1 MNRGEFC
8 HQWWQELSRI
18 LSSYKSH
25 KPQQETTMKNAHER
39 FGVLE
44 YTKRMKD
51 TTTRIRLRLD
61 RFIGEVEDNRNG
73 KAHLIS
79 VLGGDSDV
87 GAIWAAV
94 IERNHFNVEA
104 PVIDSITVSLGEG
117 AQCFRGTINIAGRRP
132 IRHLVA
138 ISAELGK
145 TRPGMDPEGKR
156 TILCGNDPTFMLY
169 RIAQRFGLPVVPE
182 WAGWFSEELSRH
194 GAIKPLLGLGCS
206 PVLVSGTK
214 KLFLKWIGR
223 ALRQKRIEVPD
234 RNGPVCWNLAHSFFR
249 INQNDLEEVRG
260 QEPGDESHGFQ
271 AEGEE
276 APSCEL
282 S

>member
-1 MNRGEFC
+1 
-8 HQWWQELSRI
+8 
-18 LSSYKSH
+18 
-25 KPQQETTMKNAHER
+25 MKNAHER

-61 RFIGEVEDNRNG
+61 RFIGEVEDDRNG

-94 IERNHFNVEA
+94 IEQNLFTVEGA
-104 PVIDSITVSLGEG
+104 RFDPLTTSLGED
-117 AQCFRGTINIAGRRP
+117 AQCFRGTITIAGRKP

-138 ISAELGK
+138 ISAELAK
-145 TRPGMDPEGKR
+145 TRPGADPQGRR
-156 TILCGNDPTFMLY
+156 TILCDNDPTFVLY

-182 WAGWFSEELSRH
+182 WAAWFNDELNRR
-194 GAIKPLLGLGCS
+194 GAIKLLIGMGCS

-214 KLFLKWIGR
+214 KLFLKWIRR

-234 RNGPVCWNLAHSFFR
+234 RNGPVRWNLAHSFFR
-249 INQNDLEEVRG
+249 VRETGLEEESS
-260 QEPGDESHGFQ
+260 QEAGKESSAIRAECGDTTSCESH
-271 AEGEE
+271 
-276 APSCEL
+276 
-282 S
+282 

>member
-1 MNRGEFC
+1 
-8 HQWWQELSRI
+8 
-18 LSSYKSH
+18 
-25 KPQQETTMKNAHER
+25 MKNAHER

-61 RFIGEVEDNRNG
+61 RFIGEVESEGNC

-94 IERNHFNVEA
+94 IEQNHFTIEA
-104 PVIDSITVSLGEG
+104 PEIDPLTASLGVD
-117 AQCFRGTINIAGRRP
+117 ARCFRGTISIAGRKP
-132 IRHLVA
+132 ARHLVA
-138 ISAELGK
+138 ISAELAK

-156 TILCGNDPTFMLY
+156 TILCDNNPAFILY

-182 WAGWFSEELSRH
+182 WATWFNEELTRR
-194 GAIKPLLGLGCS
+194 GAIKPLVGLGCS

-214 KLFLKWIGR
+214 KAFLKWIGR
-223 ALRQKRIEVPD
+223 ALRQKHIRFPEGNGPIRWSLSYSFFPVRETELGD
-234 RNGPVCWNLAHSFFR
+234 RNQQEPSEENLA
-249 INQNDLEEVRG
+249 ILAGWEDTQ
-260 QEPGDESHGFQ
+260 
-271 AEGEE
+271 
-276 APSCEL
+276 SCEL

>member
-1 MNRGEFC
+1 
-8 HQWWQELSRI
+8 
-18 LSSYKSH
+18 
-25 KPQQETTMKNAHER
+25 MKNAHER

-61 RFIGEVEDNRNG
+61 RFIAEVDNERNC

-94 IERNHFNVEA
+94 IEQNLFTVEA
-104 PVIDSITVSLGEG
+104 PGFDPLTAGLGED
-117 AQCFRGTINIAGRRP
+117 AQCFRVTITIAGRKP

-138 ISAELGK
+138 ISAELAK
-145 TRPGMDPEGKR
+145 TRPGADTQGRR
-156 TILCGNDPTFMLY
+156 TILCDNAPTFVLY
-169 RIAQRFGLPVVPE
+169 RIAQRFELPVVPE
-182 WAGWFSEELSRH
+182 WAGWFNEELKRR
-194 GAIKPLLGLGCS
+194 GAIKPLTSLGCS

-214 KLFLKWIGR
+214 KLFLKWIRR

-234 RNGPVCWNLAHSFFR
+234 RNGPVRWNLAHSFFR
-249 INQNDLEEVRG
+249 INQDDPEDGTHQKISEETSAIRVEEVMPCEQGFLPWGKSRLSARRG
-260 QEPGDESHGFQ
+260 K
-271 AEGEE
+271 
-276 APSCEL
+276 
-282 S
+282 